1 MNTCVTALSAKDL
14 ADRWQLS
21 DATVLAYWRQGKIPA
36 PLNPTAQRRFRWSLA
51 VIEAFERGEAAK
63 TEDGAA

>member
-1 MNTCVTALSAKDL
+1 MNTCVTALSAADL

-21 DATVLAYWRQGKIPA
+21 SATVLSYWRQGRIPE

-51 VIEAFERGEAAK
+51 TIEAFERGDWKA
-63 TEDGAA
+63 GAA